1 MEESASVAIELTK
14 RGGRGERGGG
24 MDMENV
30 REFLRQVETLPCKVP
45 EAKLL
50 EVVLYIYTVYILYTH
65 FAIIL

>member
-50 EVVLYIYTVYILYTH
+50 EVHALYTH